1 MSFFTFI
8 YKIKEKI
15 LKLTIVLTTTAIIM
29 ISLVV
34 YTTNAKNNETDN
46 ELKSKANLLG
56 DKKLNNIST
65 LKVKDIEG
73 KEVTFSDYKGKV
85 LLLVN
90 VASECGYTPQ
100 YKGLQELYEKYKSKG
115 FEILGFPCNDFGG
128 QEPGTN
134 EEIKEFCSVNYG
146 VTFKLFD
153 KITVLGK
160 DKNKLYVVLTDNDV
174 TGTSDVKWNFEKFLI
189 SKNGDIVSRYAS
201 RIKPDNENLIAAI
214 ETELKK

>member
-1 MSFFTFI
+1 M
-8 YKIKEKI
+8 
-15 LKLTIVLTTTAIIM
+15 KLIIVLATTAISL

-146 VTFKLFD
+146 ITFKLFD

-160 DKNKLYVVLTDNDV
+160 DKNKLYAVLTDNDV

-201 RIKPDNENLIAAI
+201 QIKPDNENLIAAI

>member
-1 MSFFTFI
+1 M
-8 YKIKEKI
+8 
-15 LKLTIVLTTTAIIM
+15 KLIIVLATTAISL

-46 ELKSKANLLG
+46 ELKSKENLLG

-146 VTFKLFD
+146 ITFKLFD

-160 DKNKLYVVLTDNDV
+160 DKNKLYAVLTDNDV

-201 RIKPDNENLIAAI
+201 QIKPDNENLIAAI